1 VADKGESRSRALP
14 YVLGGGLG
22 LVAVSSLILWIIAT
36 NPGVGSRRSS
46 TGPRATPEDLAR
58 WDGLA
63 TEHASMETRQVEVV
77 LPDGDSGGWVTSAES
92 VVVPVDESLRLERV
106 VTTWL
111 RHGARTTRSARLL
124 SAHVDDDRRAY
135 VNLSSELLTGPP
147 LGLTGELEFVVG
159 LAKTIRA
166 NLPTMVELQLLVN
179 GQETDS
185 IGGQLDISAPL
196 RLARFAEM
204 E

>member
-1 VADKGESRSRALP
+1 MANQGESRGRALP

-22 LVAVSSLILWIIAT
+22 LVAVASLILWIIAT
-36 NPGVGSRRSS
+36 NPGVGSRRAAS
-46 TGPRATPEDLAR
+46 GPSATPEDLAR
-58 WDGLA
+58 WDGLV
-63 TEHASMETRQVEVV
+63 TEHASMETRNIEVI
-77 LPDGDSGGWVTSAES
+77 LPDADSGGWATSAES

-111 RHGARTTRSARLL
+111 RHGARVTRHTRLL
-124 SAHVDDDRRAY
+124 SAHVDDGRRAY

-147 LGLTGELEFVVG
+147 LGLTGELEFVIG

-166 NLPTMVELQLLVN
+166 NMPTMVDVQLLVN
-179 GQETDS
+179 GQETDT
-185 IGGQLDISAPL
+185 ITGQLDISKPL

>member
-1 VADKGESRSRALP
+1 MANRDDSRGRALP

-22 LVAVSSLILWIIAT
+22 LVAVASLILWIVAT
-36 NPGVGSRRSS
+36 NPGVGSRRGAS
-46 TGPRATPEDLAR
+46 GPRATPADLAR
-58 WDGLA
+58 WDALA
-63 TEHASMETRQVEVV
+63 TEHASMETRNIEVI
-77 LPDGDSGGWVTSAES
+77 LPDSDNGGWVTSAES

-106 VTTWL
+106 VATWL
-111 RHGARTTRSARLL
+111 RHGAKATRSTRLL
-124 SAHVDDDRRAY
+124 SAHVDDNRRAY
-135 VNLSSELLTGPP
+135 VNLSSELLTGPS

-159 LAKTIRA
+159 LAKTIRV
-166 NLPTMVELQLLVN
+166 NLPTMVDVQLLVN
-179 GQETDS
+179 GLETDS

>member
-1 VADKGESRSRALP
+1 MADNGDSRTRALP
-14 YVLGGGLG
+14 YIIGGGLG
-22 LVAVSSLILWIIAT
+22 LVAVASLVLWIIAT
-36 NPGVGSRRSS
+36 NPGVGSRRGAA
-46 TGPRATPEDLAR
+46 GPRATPEDLAR

-63 TEHASMETRQVEVV
+63 TQHASMETRNIEVI

-92 VVVPVDESLRLERV
+92 VVVPVDESLRLQRV

-111 RHGARTTRSARLL
+111 RHGAAVTRSARLL

-147 LGLTGELEFVVG
+147 LGLTGELEFVIS

-166 NLPTMVELQLLVN
+166 NLPTMVDVQLLVN
-179 GQETDS
+179 GQETDT

>member
-1 VADKGESRSRALP
+1 MADKGESRSRALP

-77 LPDGDSGGWVTSAES
+77 LPDGDSGGW
-92 VVVPVDESLRLERV
+92 PVDESLRLERV